1 MNYTR
6 LSFVLGFALVTN
18 VICASDEAERHFA
31 LKVLPLFKEKCLACH
46 GDKPTEIK
54 GDFDMR
60 SLKAMLQGGESGE
73 RDLVP
78 GKPGESQLMIAVRRQ
93 DKDLSMPPKENDKLS
108 IAQIRILEK
117 WIADG
122 AVWPDEKKI
131 AALVKE
137 ASSAWETADGMQM
150 KTSGG
155 LSPEWT
161 NRRYKPENL
170 WAYQTLKKPAVLVSG
185 QRSTV
190 NGQQVNPIDLLLG
203 TKMQTLGIKPG
214 PLADR
219 RTLIRRVTYDLTGL
233 PPTSQEI
240 ETFLKDP
247 KPDNEA
253 FAKVVER
260 LLSSPHYG
268 EQWGR
273 HWLDVVRYADT
284 SGFANDYARGSAWR
298 YRDYVVRAFN
308 DDKPYDQ
315 FVIEQIAGDEL
326 ASERSSNPKS
336 AIRNP
341 QSELLV
347 APGFLRLGPWE
358 LTAMEVAKIARQRFL
373 DDVTQSVG
381 ETFLGQALQCCRCH
395 DHKFDPIPTHDY
407 YSFQACF
414 ATTQL
419 TERDAA
425 FLPSEN
431 TNGFDER
438 HDWEQVRLRHVATLK
453 QLSDK
458 SLAAADA
465 WFKEKNLDRSRWDA
479 AVKQASTGEPKGKK
493 RRSFVGAF
501 EGARTQLLKEG
512 VPENQFPP
520 KQLGFSPEDFGRERI
535 ANKGLERMTW
545 ELDRYE
551 PVAFSVYSGVT
562 PERVAVF
569 APQRMPANPMT
580 DGELEQESILAG
592 GDPFSPTQKVEPG
605 VLSAV
610 TLLQKAHVEIPN
622 AVSGRRLALARWI
635 ASKDNPLTA
644 RTMVNRIW
652 EWHFGQAIA
661 GNPNNFGATGKKP
674 THPELLDWLAA
685 TFMENGWSIKTM
697 QRLILSSEAYRRSC
711 DYPDPKQL
719 AEKDPEGTSYAA
731 FKPRRLTAEEFRDSM
746 LSVSGE
752 LNPTVGGIPVKP
764 EMNVE
769 AALQP
774 RQVMGTFAEA
784 WQPSPA
790 PAQRHRRSLYAL
802 KIRGL
807 RDPFMEVFN
816 EPNPDLSCE
825 RRDASTVSPQVFS
838 LFNSTASYTRALA
851 FADRLMKE
859 KSDPSKKIERAFLL
873 TTGRQPHADEIDA
886 CLKHWDAMTERHRH
900 LTFTKTPPP
909 TQVTREAA
917 EENTGQKFIFTETLI
932 GADHFVPDISPAD
945 LDAETRGL
953 AEVCLVLLNSNEFAY
968 VY

>member
-1 MNYTR
+1 MN
-6 LSFVLGFALVTN
+6 LSRSILMLGLGLIANPLR
-18 VICASDEAERHFA
+18 AGEEAERDFA
-31 LKVLPLFKEKCLACH
+31 LKVLPILKEKCLACH

-60 SLKAMLQGGESGE
+60 SLKGMLQGGESGE

-78 GKPGESQLMIAVRRQ
+78 GKPGESQIMVAIRRQ

-108 IAQIRILEK
+108 IAQIRTLEK

-122 AVWPDEKKI
+122 AVWPDEKK
-131 AALVKE
+131 L
-137 ASSAWETADGMQM
+137 ASLAKDSSSWSTADGVLM

-161 NRRYKPENL
+161 GRRYKPENL
-170 WAYQTLKKPAVLVSG
+170 WAYQPVKKPATPGISAP
-185 QRSTV
+185 R
-190 NGQQVNPIDLLLG
+190 NPIDLLLAA
-203 TKMQTLGIKPG
+203 KMESLDIQPG
-214 PLADR
+214 PPADR
-219 RTLIRRVTYDLTGL
+219 RTLLRRVTYDLTGL
-233 PPTSQEI
+233 PPTPEEI
-240 ETFLKDP
+240 DAFLKDSLP
-247 KPDNEA
+247 NKEA

-260 LLSSPHYG
+260 LLASPHYG

-284 SGFANDYARGSAWR
+284 AGFANDYARGSAWR

-308 DDKPYDQ
+308 NDKPYDQ

-326 ASERSSNPKS
+326 LAEKSSPEPGTLNP
-336 AIRNP
+336 
-341 QSELLV
+341 ELLV
-347 APGFLRLGPWE
+347 APGFLRMGPWE

-395 DHKFDPIPTHDY
+395 DHKFDPIPTRDY

-419 TERDAA
+419 AERDAA
-425 FLPSEN
+425 FLPTEN
-431 TNGFDER
+431 THGFEER
-438 HDWEQVRLRHVATLK
+438 RDWEQVRQRHVATLK

-479 AVKQASTGEPKGKK
+479 AVKQASAGEPKGKK
-493 RRSFVGAF
+493 QQRRSFVGAF
-501 EGARTQLLKEG
+501 EGARTQLLKAG
-512 VPENQFPP
+512 VPEDQYPP

-551 PVAFSVYSGVT
+551 PVALSVYSGVT

-569 APQRMPANPMT
+569 APQRMPANPMK
-580 DGELEQESILAG
+580 DGDFEQEAILAG

-610 TLLQKAHVEIPN
+610 TLLQNSQAEIPN
-622 AVSGRRLALARWI
+622 TITGRRLALARWI
-635 ASKDNPLTA
+635 ASKENPLTA
-644 RTMVNRIW
+644 RTMVNRLW

-674 THPELLDWLAA
+674 THPEVLDWLAA
-685 TFMENGWSIKTM
+685 TFMQSGWSVKAM

-719 AEKDPEGTSYAA
+719 AAKDPEGISYAA

-752 LNPTVGGIPVKP
+752 LNPAVGGIPVKP

-769 AALQP
+769 AAMQP

-784 WQPSPA
+784 WQPSAA
-790 PAQRHRRSLYAL
+790 PEERHRRSLYAL

-859 KSDPSKKIERAFLL
+859 KSDRPKKLERAFLFA
-873 TTGRQPHADEIDA
+873 TGRPPRADEVDA
-886 CLKHWDAMTERHRH
+886 CVKHWDAMTERHRH
-900 LTFTKTPPP
+900 LTFTKKLPPA
-909 TQVTREAA
+909 QVTREAA
-917 EENTGQKFIFTETLI
+917 EENTGQKFTFTETLI
-932 GADHFVPDISPAD
+932 GADRFVPDISPAD